1 MFVSNLPSVLASR
14 QEKRCMTEIET
25 SHSSLR
31 VVVLGSGTSMG
42 VPVIGATY
50 PEAFLTNPKNHRTR
64 PSILVETDR
73 VRLLIDTTPEMRL
86 QCLREGIGM
95 VDAVLITHAHADHI
109 MGMDD
114 CRRFSQQLGGS
125 FPVYANAQAMAAIRK
140 VFSYAFDNPSIPS
153 TYFKP
158 DPRII
163 DGPFTIEDIEITPVP
178 LPHGRMQTHGFIFSV
193 KGTQRLAY
201 LTDCKEVPPSVME
214 RIQNIPVVML
224 DALRFDPHP
233 THMCYDEALTAAR
246 RIGAGQTWF
255 THLTHDYDHDVHQAE
270 LPDGVALAWDGLRFE
285 IEAP

>member
-1 MFVSNLPSVLASR
+1 M
-14 QEKRCMTEIET
+14 
-25 SHSSLR
+25 
-31 VVVLGSGTSMG
+31 
-42 VPVIGATY
+42 IGATY
-50 PEAFLTNPKNHRTR
+50 PEAFLANPRTIER
-64 PSILVETDR
+64 AHPSLSETDR
-73 VRLLIDTTPEMRL
+73 VHLLIDTTPEMRL

-95 VDAVLITHAHADHI
+95 VDAVLITHAHADHY
-109 MGMDD
+109 GHGRLPALQSATGRLLSCLYQCPSHGGD
-114 CRRFSQQLGGS
+114 SQ
-125 FPVYANAQAMAAIRK
+125 

-178 LPHGRMQTHGFIFSV
+178 LPHGRMQAHGFIFSV
-193 KGTQRLAY
+193 EEYWRLAY
-201 LTDCKEVPPSVME
+201 LTDCKEVPPTVME

-224 DALRFDPHP
+224 DALHADPP

-285 IEAP
+285 IEAPWWVGSHAVADENAHAFMDDDAVSAEESVGDTCRGCGCLS